1 MPTARIRSA
10 LSRIPLGRALIA
22 LGLVL
27 VGINIGAAIWDV
39 RSAYDRTERRA
50 LRDYANMTRLLAE
63 QTAASMEAVDLILRD
78 AVRTG
83 RATKVADALTR
94 VGEELLRVPQIGAM
108 TVFDGKGEVLARSS
122 QTPAFDPDL
131 AERPFFAAHRDGPAD
146 LLHLSQP
153 YRVGPGG
160 QWRFVLS
167 RRLSD
172 AEGKFDGVV
181 AAEIAG

>member
-27 VGINIGAAIWDV
+27 VGINVGSAIWDI

-50 LRDYANMTRLLAE
+50 LRYYANMTRLLAE

-83 RATKVADALTR
+83 RAGEVADVQTR

-108 TVFDGKGEVLARSS
+108 MVLDAQGEVLARSS

-131 AERPFFAAHRDGPAD
+131 AERPFFAAHRDGAPD
-146 LLHLSQP
+146 L
-153 YRVGPGG
+153 RT
-160 QWRFVLS
+160 
-167 RRLSD
+167 
-172 AEGKFDGVV
+172 
-181 AAEIAG
+181 

>member
-27 VGINIGAAIWDV
+27 VGINVGSAVWDI

-50 LRDYANMTRLLAE
+50 TRYYANMTRLLAE

-83 RATKVADALTR
+83 RAGEVADVQTR

-108 TVFDGKGEVLARSS
+108 MVLDAQGEVLARSS

-131 AERPFFAAHRDGPAD
+131 AERPFFAATDGART
-146 LLHLSQP
+146 SCT
-153 YRVGPGG
+153 
-160 QWRFVLS
+160 
-167 RRLSD
+167 
-172 AEGKFDGVV
+172 
-181 AAEIAG
+181 